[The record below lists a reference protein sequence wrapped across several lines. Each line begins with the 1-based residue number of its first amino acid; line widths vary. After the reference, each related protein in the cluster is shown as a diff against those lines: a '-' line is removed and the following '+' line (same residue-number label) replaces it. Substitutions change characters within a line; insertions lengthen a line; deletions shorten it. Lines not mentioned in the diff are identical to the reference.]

1 MKTLLLVDGSSYL
14 YRAFHAMPDLRNS
27 KNEPTGAIQGVLNM
41 LRRLHKDYPSDYSAC
56 VFDAKGKTFRDDI
69 YPQYKANRASMPD
82 DLRPQIEPLHE
93 AIKALGWP
101 LIVIDGVEADDVIGA
116 LAKQAEREGIRTI
129 ISTGDKD
136 ITQLVNDKITVVN
149 TMRDAFRRVDD
160 VLDIAGV
167 TAKFSVPPSLII
179 DYLTLVGDTSD
190 NVPGVEKVGPKT
202 AVKWLMQY
210 GNLDNIVANADSI
223 TGVVG
228 ENLRKALDWLPT
240 ARQLITIRT
249 DIGIQESL
257 SDLSPQAID
266 KPKLAELF
274 DRFEFKSWRKE
285 LDNMPD
291 SAGALPVSPSPSA
304 WPISPSP
311 SAWPIS
317 PSPSASLHPLPSKG
331 EGLFNS
337 PLPLAGEGGAE
348 RRVRGDATS
357 NERDYTPITTRN
369 FETILT
375 NQQLDAWLAKLG
387 AAELICVDT
396 ETTSLD
402 PMTAKIVGLSFSV
415 EAGSA
420 AYLPLTHDYFD
431 APEQLN
437 FAKSLAKI
445 KPILENENIK
455 KVGQNLKYDQHVLA
469 NHGIALKGIAHD
481 TMLQSYV
488 FESHKTH
495 GMDALSERHL
505 GIVPISFESVAGK
518 GAKAVGFNQVTVE
531 TAAEY
536 AAEDADITLQLHA
549 AMHPIIA
556 NDAKLNFIYSQI
568 EMPSSACL
576 FTIERNGVL
585 IDSNMLNKQSNE
597 IGLKL
602 IALENQAYTL
612 AGQPFNLAS
621 PKQLQEVLFDKLG
634 IKPTKKTPSGAPS
647 TDEDVLQELALDHPL
662 PKVLLEY
669 RGLAKLKS
677 TYTDKLP
684 RMINAATGRVHTSYN
699 QAVAITGRLASSD
712 PNLQNIPVRSAEG
725 RRIREAFIAPKGSHI
740 VSADYSQI
748 ELRIM
753 AHLSQDAGMLQA
765 FANNEDIHRHTA
777 AEVFGVEKDAVD
789 NEQRRYAKVINFG
802 LIYGM
807 SAFGLAQNLNI
818 ERSAAASYIERYFTR
833 YLGVK
838 AYMQNTRQIAKQQGY
853 VETYFGRRLWVPEIN
868 SANVQ
873 RRNGAER
880 AAINAP
886 MQGTAADL
894 IKLAMIT
901 VDKWLATF
909 KLNGQ
914 SLKTKLIMQVHDEL
928 VLEVPDN
935 ELELVKKTLPE
946 LMQNVAKLSV
956 PLLAEV
962 GVGSNWESAH

>member
-56 VFDAKGKTFRDDI
+56 IFDAKGKTFRDDI
-69 YPQYKANRASMPD
+69 YPAYKANRASMPD

-101 LIVIDGVEADDVIGA
+101 LIVENGVEADDVIGA
-116 LAKQAEREGIRTI
+116 LAKQAEREGVRVI

-136 ITQLVNDKITVVN
+136 ITQLVNEHITVVN

-167 TAKFSVPPSLII
+167 TAKFGVPPSLII

-202 AVKWLMQY
+202 AVKWLTQY
-210 GNLDNIVANADSI
+210 GNLDNIVANAGEI

-228 ENLRKALDWLPT
+228 DNLRKALDWLPT
-240 ARQLITIRT
+240 ARELITIRT
-249 DIGIQESL
+249 DIGIQERL
-257 SDLSPQAID
+257 SDLSPQTVD
-266 KPKLAELF
+266 KEKLAELF
-274 DRFEFKSWRKE
+274 DRFEFKSWRRE
-285 LDNMPD
+285 LDNM
-291 SAGALPVSPSPSA
+291 GMPSA
-304 WPISPSP
+304 SPT
-311 SAWPIS
+311 S

-331 EGLFNS
+331 EGLFDAPQGNNNS
-337 PLPLAGEGGAE
+337 TSDLFSSPRPSVGEGLGE
-348 RRVRGDATS
+348 RGS
-357 NERDYTPITTRN
+357 NVTIDYKPITTRN
-369 FETILT
+369 FETILS
-375 NQQLDAWLAKLG
+375 NPQLDAWLEKLNK
-387 AAELICVDT
+387 AELICVDT

-431 APEQLN
+431 APDQLN
-437 FAKSLAKI
+437 FAESLAKI
-445 KPILENENIK
+445 KPILENEAIK
-455 KVGQNLKYDQHVLA
+455 KVGQNLKYDQHVFK
-469 NHGIALKGIAHD
+469 NHGIDLKGIAHD

-495 GMDALSERHL
+495 GMDALAERHL
-505 GIVPISFESVAGK
+505 GLTTISFEQVAGK
-518 GAKAVGFNQVTVE
+518 GAKAVTFNQVTVE
-531 TAAEY
+531 VAAEY
-536 AAEDADITLQLHA
+536 AAEDADITLQLHL
-549 AMHPIIA
+549 AMYPVIA
-556 NDAKLNFIYSQI
+556 NDEKLNYIYSQI

-585 IDSNMLNKQSNE
+585 IDSAMLHTQSSE

-602 IALENQAYTL
+602 IALENQAYEL

-621 PKQLQEVLFDKLG
+621 PKQLQEILFDKLG

-725 RRIREAFIAPKGSHI
+725 RRIREAFIAPKGSSI

-777 AEVFGVEKDAVD
+777 AEVFGVEKEAVD

-818 ERSAAASYIERYFTR
+818 ERSAAASYIERYFAR
-833 YLGVK
+833 YPGVR
-838 AYMQNTRQIAKQQGY
+838 AYMDNTRAIAKQQGY

-894 IKLAMIT
+894 IKLAMIA
-901 VDKWLATF
+901 VANWL
-909 KLNGQ
+909 KD
-914 SLKTKLIMQVHDEL
+914 SDLKTKLIMQVHDEL

>member
-27 KNEPTGAIQGVLNM
+27 RNEPTGAIQGVLNM

-69 YPQYKANRASMPD
+69 YPEYKANRASMPD
-82 DLRPQIEPLHE
+82 DLRAQIEPLHE
-93 AIKALGWP
+93 AIKAMGWP
-101 LIVIDGVEADDVIGA
+101 LIMEDGVEADDVIGA
-116 LAKQAEREGIRTI
+116 LAKQAEREGVRTI

-136 ITQLVNDKITVVN
+136 ITQLVNEHITVVN
-149 TMRDAFRRVDD
+149 TMRDAFRKVDD

-167 TAKFSVPPSLII
+167 ERKFGLPPSLII
-179 DYLTLVGDTSD
+179 DYLILVGDTAD

-202 AVKWLMQY
+202 AVKWLTQY
-210 GNLDNIVANADSI
+210 GSLENIIANADHI

-228 ENLRKALDWLPT
+228 ENLRKALPWLPT
-240 ARQLITIRT
+240 ARELITIRC
-249 DIGIQESL
+249 DVGIQENL
-257 SDLSPQAID
+257 NDLAPQPQD
-266 KPKLAELF
+266 KEKLLALF
-274 DRFEFKSWRKE
+274 DRFEFKSWKRE
-285 LDNMPD
+285 LDAEGKTPALQANVYKASSD
-291 SAGALPVSPSPSA
+291 SQKGLSQIPAEIASEVSAYSPNLS
-304 WPISPSP
+304 
-311 SAWPIS
+311 
-317 PSPSASLHPLPSKG
+317 
-331 EGLFNS
+331 
-337 PLPLAGEGGAE
+337 
-348 RRVRGDATS
+348 RQ
-357 NERDYTPITTRN
+357 Y
-369 FETILT
+369 ETIFSPA
-375 NQQLDAWLAKLG
+375 QLEIWLEKLSKAG
-387 AAELICVDT
+387 LICFDT

-402 PMTAKIVGLSFSV
+402 PLTAKIVGMSFSV

-420 AYLPLTHDYFD
+420 AYLPLKHDYFD

-437 FAKSLAKI
+437 FAEALAKV
-445 KPILENENIK
+445 KPILENANIK

-469 NHGIALKGIAHD
+469 NHGIMLNGIAHD

-505 GIVPISFESVAGK
+505 GITPISFESVAGK
-518 GAKAVGFNQVTVE
+518 GAKQVGFNQVTVE
-531 TAAEY
+531 VAAEY
-536 AAEDADITLQLHA
+536 AAEDADITLQLHE

-556 NDAKLNFIYSQI
+556 ADAKLLYIYQQI
-568 EMPSSACL
+568 EMPVSEIL

-585 IDSNMLNKQSNE
+585 IDANMLNSQSNE

-602 IALENQAYTL
+602 IALENQAYEL

-621 PKQLQEVLFDKLG
+621 PKQLQEILFDKLG

-647 TDEDVLQELALDHPL
+647 TDEDVLQELALDYPL

-684 RMINAATGRVHTSYN
+684 KMINPQTGRVHTSYN

-712 PNLQNIPVRSAEG
+712 PNLQNIPVRTAEG
-725 RRIREAFIAPKGSHI
+725 RRIREAFIAPPGSHI

-753 AHLSQDAGMLQA
+753 AHLSKDAGMLQA

-777 AEVFGVEKDAVD
+777 AEIFGVERDVVD

-818 ERSAAASYIERYFTR
+818 ERSAAANYIERYFARYPGVREYMDKTR
-833 YLGVK
+833 D
-838 AYMQNTRQIAKQQGY
+838 IAKQKGY
-853 VETYFGRRLWVPEIN
+853 VETYFGRRLWVPEISSPN
-868 SANVQ
+868 GM
-873 RRNGAER
+873 RRAGAER

-894 IKLAMIT
+894 IKLAMIA
-901 VDKWLATF
+901 VDIWLRDE
-909 KLNGQ
+909 KLT
-914 SLKTKLIMQVHDEL
+914 TKLIMQVHDEL
-928 VLEVPDN
+928 VLEVPEN
-935 ELELVKKTLPE
+935 ELELVKVKLPE
-946 LMQNVAKLSV
+946 LMQNVAKLDV

>member
-69 YPQYKANRASMPD
+69 YAEYKANRASMPD

-101 LIVIDGVEADDVIGA
+101 LIVEDGVEADDVIGA
-116 LAKQAEREGIRTI
+116 LAKQAEREGVRVI

-136 ITQLVNDKITVVN
+136 ISQLVNEHVTVVN
-149 TMRDAFRRVDD
+149 TMRDAFRRVDE

-167 TAKFSVPPSLII
+167 TAKFGVPPSLII

-202 AVKWLMQY
+202 AVKWLTQY
-210 GNLDNIVANADSI
+210 GSLDNIVANADKI

-228 ENLRKALDWLPT
+228 ENLRKALPWLPT
-240 ARQLITIRT
+240 ARELITIRC
-249 DIGIQESL
+249 DVGIQENL
-257 SDLSPQAID
+257 ADLAPQAIN
-266 KPKLAELF
+266 KPKLAALF
-274 DRFEFKSWRKE
+274 DRFEFKSWRRE
-285 LDNMPD
+285 LDNMSTD
-291 SAGALPVSPSPSA
+291 NPSST
-304 WPISPSP
+304 
-311 SAWPIS
+311 
-317 PSPSASLHPLPSKG
+317 
-331 EGLFNS
+331 
-337 PLPLAGEGGAE
+337 
-348 RRVRGDATS
+348 VRGELVEPHNKPSTSSGRAADLFDSTRSDTPVILSEAKNPDIATAI
-357 NERDYTPITTRN
+357 NYTPVTTRN

-375 NQQLDAWLAKLG
+375 NAQLDIWLAKLQT
-387 AAELICVDT
+387 ASLICVDT

-437 FAKSLAKI
+437 LAESLAKI
-445 KPILENENIK
+445 KPILENEAIK
-455 KVGQNLKYDQHVLA
+455 KVGQNLKYDQHVLK
-469 NHGIALKGIAHD
+469 NHNIDLRGIAHD

-505 GIVPISFESVAGK
+505 GITPISFESVAGK
-518 GAKAVGFNQVTVE
+518 GAKQVGFNQVTVE
-531 TAAEY
+531 VATEY

-556 NDAKLNFIYSQI
+556 NDEKLNFIYSQI
-568 EMPSSACL
+568 ELPSSAYL

-585 IDSNMLNKQSNE
+585 IDSQMLNSQSNE

-602 IALENQAYTL
+602 IALESQAYEL

-621 PKQLQEVLFDKLG
+621 PKQLQEILFDKLG

-647 TDEDVLQELALDHPL
+647 TDEDVLQELALNHPL

-725 RRIREAFIAPKGSHI
+725 RRIREAFIAPQGSHI

-753 AHLSQDAGMLQA
+753 AHLSQDAGMLAA
-765 FANNEDIHRHTA
+765 FANNEDIHRATA
-777 AEVFGVEKDAVD
+777 AEVFGVEKEAVD

-818 ERSAAASYIERYFTR
+818 ERSAAASYIERYFAR
-833 YLGVK
+833 YPGVRQ
-838 AYMQNTRQIAKQQGY
+838 YMDNTRAIAKQQGY

-894 IKLAMIT
+894 IKLAMIA
-901 VDKWLATF
+901 VANWLATE
-909 KLNGQ
+909 KLNGEA
-914 SLKTKLIMQVHDEL
+914 LKTKLIMQVHDEL
-928 VLEVPDN
+928 VLEVPDY

>member
-27 KNEPTGAIQGVLNM
+27 QNEPTGAIQGVLNM

-69 YPQYKANRASMPD
+69 YPEYKANRASMPD
-82 DLRPQIEPLHE
+82 ELRAQIEPLHE
-93 AIKALGWP
+93 AIKAMGWP
-101 LIVIDGVEADDVIGA
+101 LIMESGVEADDVIGA
-116 LAKQAEREGIRTI
+116 LAKQAEREGVRVI

-136 ITQLVNDKITVVN
+136 ISQLVNEHITVVN

-167 TAKFSVPPSLII
+167 EKKFGIPPRLII
-179 DYLTLVGDTSD
+179 DYLVLIGDTSD

-202 AVKWLMQY
+202 AVKWLQEY
-210 GNLDNIVANADSI
+210 GSLDNIVANADKI
-223 TGVVG
+223 GGVVG
-228 ENLRKALDWLPT
+228 ENLRKALPWLPT
-240 ARQLITIRT
+240 ARELITIRC
-249 DIGIQESL
+249 DVGIQEHL
-257 SDLSPQAID
+257 SDLAPQSMNKA
-266 KPKLAELF
+266 KLAELF
-274 DRFEFKSWRKE
+274 ERFEFKSWRRE
-285 LDNMPD
+285 LDGMGDQQAPSNPKAMPTSSSVQSTD
-291 SAGALPVSPSPSA
+291 TVDMFAVTQHAVNTRRQYETLLTSA
-304 WPISPSP
+304 
-311 SAWPIS
+311 
-317 PSPSASLHPLPSKG
+317 
-331 EGLFNS
+331 
-337 PLPLAGEGGAE
+337 
-348 RRVRGDATS
+348 
-357 NERDYTPITTRN
+357 
-369 FETILT
+369 
-375 NQQLDAWLAKLG
+375 QLDSWLAKL
-387 AAELICVDT
+387 ASAPLICFDS

-420 AYLPLTHDYFD
+420 AYLPLMHDYFD
-431 APEQLN
+431 APVQLN
-437 FAKSLAKI
+437 FAECLAKI
-445 KPILENENIK
+445 KPILENPTIK

-469 NHGIALKGIAHD
+469 NHGIAINGIAHD
-481 TMLQSYV
+481 TLLQSYV
-488 FESHKTH
+488 FESHKSH

-505 GIVPISFESVAGK
+505 GFKPISFEEVAGK
-518 GAKAVGFNQVTVE
+518 GAKQVTFNQVTVE

-536 AAEDADITLQLHA
+536 AAEDADITLQLHQAMYPQVA
-549 AMHPIIA
+549 AD
-556 NDAKLNFIYSQI
+556 NKLDYIYSHI
-568 EMPSSACL
+568 EMPSSKAL
-576 FTIERNGVL
+576 FNIERNGVL
-585 IDSNMLNKQSNE
+585 IDRAMLASQSNE
-597 IGLKL
+597 IGNKL
-602 IALENQAYTL
+602 IALENQAYEL

-621 PKQLQEVLFDKLG
+621 PKQLQEILFDKLG

-684 RMINAATGRVHTSYN
+684 RMINASTGRVHTSYN

-725 RRIREAFIAPKGSHI
+725 RRIREAFIAPAGSVI

-753 AHLSQDAGMLQA
+753 AHLSQDAGMLKA

-777 AEVFGVEKDAVD
+777 AEIFGVELTEVD
-789 NEQRRYAKVINFG
+789 SEQRRYAKVINFG

-818 ERSAAASYIERYFTR
+818 DRASAQSYIERYFAR
-833 YLGVK
+833 YPGVRD
-838 AYMQNTRQIAKQQGY
+838 YMQSTRDMAKQRGY

-868 SANVQ
+868 SPNGM
-873 RRNGAER
+873 RRAGAER

-894 IKLAMIT
+894 IKLAMIA
-901 VDKWLATF
+901 VDQWLDEA
-909 KLNGQ
+909 KLQ
-914 SLKTKLIMQVHDEL
+914 TKLIMQVHDEL
-928 VLEVPDN
+928 VLEVPEA
-935 ELELVKKTLPE
+935 ELAVVKAKLTE
-946 LMQNVAKLSV
+946 LMQGVAQLSV
-956 PLLAEV
+956 PLLVEV
-962 GVGSNWESAH
+962 GVGKNWESAH

>member
-14 YRAFHAMPDLRNS
+14 YRAFHGLPDLRN
-27 KNEPTGAIQGVLNM
+27 KANEPTGAIRGVLSM
-41 LRRLHKDYPSDYSAC
+41 LRKLHKDYPADYSAC

-69 YPQYKANRASMPD
+69 YPEYKANRPSMPD
-82 DLRPQIEPLHE
+82 DLRSQVEPLHE
-93 AIKALGWP
+93 AIKAMGWP
-101 LIVIDGVEADDVIGA
+101 LLMVDNVEADDVIGC
-116 LAKQAEREGIRTI
+116 LAKQAEKQGLRVI

-136 ITQLVNDKITVVN
+136 ISQLVNEHVTVIN
-149 TMRDAFRRVDD
+149 TMPNAFRRGDEI
-160 VLDIAGV
+160 LDIAGV
-167 TAKFSVPPSLII
+167 EAKFGLKPALIV
-179 DYLTLVGDTSD
+179 DYLTLIGDTVD

-202 AVKWLMQY
+202 ALKWLQEY
-210 GNLDNIVANADSI
+210 GSLDNIIANADKFG
-223 TGVVG
+223 GVVG
-228 ENLRKALDWLPT
+228 ENLRKSLAWLPT
-240 ARQLITIRT
+240 GRELITIKC
-249 DIGIQESL
+249 DLDKFEGMPASFESL
-257 SDLSPQAID
+257 MLQSQD
-266 KPKLAELF
+266 KATLAALYDRFDFKTWQRELAEASPEL
-274 DRFEFKSWRKE
+274 KS
-285 LDNMPD
+285 D
-291 SAGALPVSPSPSA
+291 SATNSQQTGDLFGNTTSPSSVILNAAKNPA
-304 WPISPSP
+304 AHSPSIIHYQ
-311 SAWPIS
+311 A
-317 PSPSASLHPLPSKG
+317 
-331 EGLFNS
+331 
-337 PLPLAGEGGAE
+337 
-348 RRVRGDATS
+348 
-357 NERDYTPITTRN
+357 ITTRH

-375 NQQLDAWLAKLG
+375 NEQLDIWLAKLQS
-387 AAELICVDT
+387 ATLICVDT
-396 ETTSLD
+396 ETTSLE

-415 EAGSA
+415 EAGSG

-437 FAKSLAKI
+437 FAETLNKI
-445 KPILENENIK
+445 KPILENADIK
-455 KVGQNLKYDQHVLA
+455 KVGQNLKYDQHILA
-469 NHGIALKGIAHD
+469 NHGITLNGIAHD

-505 GIVPISFESVAGK
+505 GITPISFEQVAGK
-518 GAKAVGFNQVTVE
+518 GAKAVSFNQVTVE
-531 TAAEY
+531 VAAEY
-536 AAEDADITLQLHA
+536 AAEDADITLQLHQAMYPQVA
-549 AMHPIIA
+549 A
-556 NDAKLNFIYSQI
+556 DAKLDFIYSQI
-568 EMPSSACL
+568 EMPSSQIL

-585 IDSNMLNKQSNE
+585 IDRDMLNIQSNE
-597 IGLKL
+597 IGAKL
-602 IALENQAYTL
+602 VALENQAYEL
-612 AGQPFNLAS
+612 AGQPFNLGS
-621 PKQLQEVLFDKLG
+621 PKQLQEILFDKLG
-634 IKPTKKTPSGAPS
+634 IKSTKKTPSGAPS

-684 RMINAATGRVHTSYN
+684 RMINAQTGRVHTSYN

-753 AHLSQDAGMLQA
+753 AHLSQDAGMLEA
-765 FANNEDIHRHTA
+765 FANNEDIHRATA
-777 AEVFGVEKDAVD
+777 AEIFGVERSAVD

-818 ERSAAASYIERYFTR
+818 ERSAAASYIERYFAR
-833 YLGVK
+833 YPGVRE
-838 AYMQNTRQIAKQQGY
+838 YMQNTREIAKAQGY

-868 SANVQ
+868 SPNVQ

-894 IKLAMIT
+894 IKLAMIA
-901 VDKWLATF
+901 VDKWLREE
-909 KLNGQ
+909 KLQ
-914 SLKTKLIMQVHDEL
+914 TKLIMQVHDEL
-928 VLEVPDN
+928 VLEVPDS
-935 ELELVKKTLPE
+935 ELELVKNTLPT

>member
-27 KNEPTGAIQGVLNM
+27 QNEPTGAIQGVLNM

-69 YPQYKANRASMPD
+69 YPEYKANRAAMPD
-82 DLRPQIEPLHE
+82 ALRAQIEPLHA
-93 AIKALGWP
+93 AIKAMGWP
-101 LIVIDGVEADDVIGA
+101 LIMESGVEADDVIGA
-116 LAKQAEREGIRTI
+116 LAKQAEREGVKVI

-136 ITQLVNDKITVVN
+136 ITQLVNEHITVVN

-167 TAKFSVPPSLII
+167 EKKFGIPPRLII
-179 DYLTLVGDTSD
+179 DYLVLVGDTSD

-202 AVKWLMQY
+202 ALKWLLEY
-210 GNLDNIVANADSI
+210 GSLDNIVAHADKIS
-223 TGVVG
+223 GVVG
-228 ENLRKALDWLPT
+228 ENLRKALPWLPT
-240 ARQLITIRT
+240 ARELITIRC
-249 DIGIQESL
+249 DVGIQESL
-257 SDLSPQAID
+257 SDLAPQSMD
-266 KPKLAELF
+266 KVKLAELF
-274 DRFEFKSWRKE
+274 ERFEFKSWRRE
-285 LDNMPD
+285 LDNMGEQQ
-291 SAGALPVSPSPSA
+291 A
-304 WPISPSP
+304 
-311 SAWPIS
+311 
-317 PSPSASLHPLPSKG
+317 SASTAKTSSPLA
-331 EGLFNS
+331 NS
-337 PLPLAGEGGAE
+337 PTPSS
-348 RRVRGDATS
+348 ATVDMFAVVQQPANTS
-357 NERDYTPITTRN
+357 RQY
-369 FETILT
+369 ETLLSMT
-375 NQQLDAWLAKLG
+375 QLDAWLAKMQT
-387 AAELICVDT
+387 AELLCFDS

-420 AYLPLTHDYFD
+420 AYLPLMHDYFD
-431 APEQLN
+431 APLQLN
-437 FAKSLAKI
+437 FAECLAKI
-445 KPILENENIK
+445 KPILENPAIK

-469 NHGIALKGIAHD
+469 NHGIAMHGIAHD
-481 TMLQSYV
+481 TLLQSYV
-488 FESHKTH
+488 FESHKSH

-505 GIVPISFESVAGK
+505 GLKPISFEEVAGK
-518 GAKAVGFNQVTVE
+518 GAKQVSFNQVTVE

-536 AAEDADITLQLHA
+536 AAEDADITLQLHQAMYPQIA
-549 AMHPIIA
+549 A
-556 NDAKLNFIYSQI
+556 DSKLDYIYRHI
-568 EMPSSACL
+568 EMPSSQVL
-576 FTIERNGVL
+576 FNIERNGVL
-585 IDSNMLNKQSNE
+585 IDRAMLASQSNE
-597 IGLKL
+597 IGTKL
-602 IALENQAYTL
+602 IALENQAYEL

-621 PKQLQEVLFDKLG
+621 PKQLQEILFDKLA

-684 RMINAATGRVHTSYN
+684 RMINASTGRVHTSYN

-725 RRIREAFIAPKGSHI
+725 RRIREAFIAPAGSVI

-753 AHLSQDAGMLQA
+753 AHLSQDTGMLKA

-777 AEVFGVEKDAVD
+777 AEIFGVALAAVD
-789 NEQRRYAKVINFG
+789 SEQRRYAKVINFG

-818 ERSAAASYIERYFTR
+818 DRASAQSYIERYFAR
-833 YLGVK
+833 YPGVRD
-838 AYMQNTRQIAKQQGY
+838 YMQSTRDMAKQRGY

-868 SANVQ
+868 SANGM
-873 RRNGAER
+873 RRAGAER

-894 IKLAMIT
+894 IKLAMIA
-901 VDKWLATF
+901 VDAWLTQA
-909 KLNGQ
+909 KLQ
-914 SLKTKLIMQVHDEL
+914 SKLIMQVHDEL
-928 VLEVPDN
+928 VLEVPEH
-935 ELELVKKTLPE
+935 ELDLVKVKIAE
-946 LMQNVAKLSV
+946 LMQGVASLDV
-956 PLLAEV
+956 PLLVEV
-962 GVGSNWESAH
+962 GVGKNWESAH

>member
-27 KNEPTGAIQGVLNM
+27 RNEPTGAIQGVLNM

-69 YPQYKANRASMPD
+69 YPEYKANRASMPD
-82 DLRPQIEPLHE
+82 DLRAQIEPLHE
-93 AIKALGWP
+93 AIKAMGWP
-101 LIVIDGVEADDVIGA
+101 LIMEDGVEADDVIGA
-116 LAKQAEREGIRTI
+116 LAKQAEREGVRTI

-136 ITQLVNDKITVVN
+136 ITQLVNEHITVVN
-149 TMRDAFRRVDD
+149 TMRDAFRKVDD

-167 TAKFSVPPSLII
+167 ERKFGLPPSLII
-179 DYLTLVGDTSD
+179 DYLILVGDTAD

-202 AVKWLMQY
+202 AVKWLTQY
-210 GNLDNIVANADSI
+210 GSLENIIANADHI

-228 ENLRKALDWLPT
+228 ENLRKALTWLPT
-240 ARQLITIRT
+240 ARELITIRC
-249 DIGIQESL
+249 DVGIQENL
-257 SDLSPQAID
+257 NDLAPQPQD
-266 KPKLAELF
+266 KEKLLALF
-274 DRFEFKSWRKE
+274 DRFEFKSWKRE
-285 LDNMPD
+285 LDAEGKTPALQANVYKASSD
-291 SAGALPVSPSPSA
+291 SQKGLSQIPAEIASEVSAYSPNLS
-304 WPISPSP
+304 
-311 SAWPIS
+311 
-317 PSPSASLHPLPSKG
+317 
-331 EGLFNS
+331 
-337 PLPLAGEGGAE
+337 
-348 RRVRGDATS
+348 RQ
-357 NERDYTPITTRN
+357 Y
-369 FETILT
+369 ETIFSPA
-375 NQQLDAWLAKLG
+375 QFEIWLEKLSKAG
-387 AAELICVDT
+387 LICFDT

-402 PMTAKIVGLSFSV
+402 PLTAKIVGMSFSV

-420 AYLPLTHDYFD
+420 AYLPLKHDYFD

-437 FAKSLAKI
+437 FAEALAKV
-445 KPILENENIK
+445 KPILENANIK

-469 NHGIALKGIAHD
+469 NHGIMLNGIAHD

-505 GIVPISFESVAGK
+505 GITPISFESVAGK
-518 GAKAVGFNQVTVE
+518 GAKQVGFNQVTVE
-531 TAAEY
+531 VAAEY
-536 AAEDADITLQLHA
+536 AAEDADITLQLHE

-556 NDAKLNFIYSQI
+556 ADAKLLYIYQQI
-568 EMPSSACL
+568 EMPVSEIL

-585 IDSNMLNKQSNE
+585 IDANMLNSQSNE

-602 IALENQAYTL
+602 IALENQAYEL

-621 PKQLQEVLFDKLG
+621 PKQLQKILFENMG
-634 IKPTKKTPSGAPS
+634 IEPKRKTPSGAPS
-647 TDEDVLQELALDHPL
+647 TDEDVLQELALDYPL

-684 RMINAATGRVHTSYN
+684 KMINPQTGRVHTSYN

-712 PNLQNIPVRSAEG
+712 PNLQNIPVRTAEG
-725 RRIREAFIAPKGSHI
+725 RRIREAFIAPLGCHI

-753 AHLSQDAGMLQA
+753 AHLSKDAGMLQA

-777 AEVFGVEKDAVD
+777 AEIFGVERDAVD

-818 ERSAAASYIERYFTR
+818 ERSAAANYIERYFARYPGVREYMDKTR
-833 YLGVK
+833 D
-838 AYMQNTRQIAKQQGY
+838 IAKQKGY

-868 SANVQ
+868 SPNGM
-873 RRNGAER
+873 RRAGAER

-894 IKLAMIT
+894 IKLAMIA
-901 VDKWLATF
+901 VDIWLRDE
-909 KLNGQ
+909 KLT
-914 SLKTKLIMQVHDEL
+914 TKLIMQVHDEL
-928 VLEVPDN
+928 VLEVPEN
-935 ELELVKKTLPE
+935 ELELVKVKLPE
-946 LMQNVAKLSV
+946 LMQNVAKLDV

>member
-41 LRRLHKDYPSDYSAC
+41 LRRLHKDYPADYSAC
-56 VFDAKGKTFRDDI
+56 IFDAKGKTFRDDI
-69 YPQYKANRASMPD
+69 YPEYKANRASMPD

-101 LIVIDGVEADDVIGA
+101 LIMIEGVEADDVIGA

-136 ITQLVNDKITVVN
+136 ISQLVNDKITVVN

-167 TAKFSVPPSLII
+167 TAKFGVPPSLMI
-179 DYLTLVGDTSD
+179 DYLVLIGDTSD

-202 AVKWLMQY
+202 AVKWLTQY
-210 GNLDNIVANADSI
+210 GSLDNIVANADAI

-228 ENLRKALDWLPT
+228 ENLRKALPWLPT
-240 ARQLITIRT
+240 ARELITIRT
-249 DIGIQESL
+249 DVGIQDNL

-274 DRFEFKSWRKE
+274 DRFEFKSWRRE

-291 SAGALPVSPSPSA
+291 NTQNNQQSNTEGKTPALQPNIHAGS
-304 WPISPSP
+304 
-311 SAWPIS
+311 
-317 PSPSASLHPLPSKG
+317 
-331 EGLFNS
+331 
-337 PLPLAGEGGAE
+337 
-348 RRVRGDATS
+348 GDADLMSHQKSAIEINYQANT
-357 NERDYTPITTRN
+357 NRN

-375 NQQLDAWLAKLG
+375 APQLENWLQKLQN
-387 AAELICVDT
+387 ASLICVDT

-402 PMTAKIVGLSFSV
+402 PMTAKIVGLSFAV

-420 AYLPLTHDYFD
+420 AYVPLTHDYFD
-431 APEQLN
+431 APQQLN
-437 FAKSLAKI
+437 LAETLAKI
-445 KPILENENIK
+445 KPILENETIK
-455 KVGQNLKYDQHVLA
+455 KVGQNLKYDQHVFA
-469 NHGIALKGIAHD
+469 NHGIDLRGIAHD

-488 FESHKTH
+488 FESHKIH
-495 GMDALSERHL
+495 GMDALAERHL
-505 GIVPISFESVAGK
+505 GIQTISFEEVAGK
-518 GAKAVGFNQVTVE
+518 GAKQVTFNQVTVE

-536 AAEDADITLQLHA
+536 AAEDADITLQLHQ
-549 AMHPIIA
+549 AMYPIIE
-556 NDAKLNFIYSQI
+556 NDAKLDFIYSQV
-568 EMPSSACL
+568 EMPSMECL

-585 IDSNMLNKQSNE
+585 IDSAMLNKQSNE

-602 IALENQAYTL
+602 IDIEKQAYEL

-621 PKQLQEVLFDKLG
+621 PKQLQEILFDKLG

-669 RGLAKLKS
+669 RSLAKLKS

-725 RRIREAFIAPKGSHI
+725 RRIREAFIAPQGSHI

-753 AHLSQDAGMLQA
+753 AHLSQDSGMLQA
-765 FANNEDIHRHTA
+765 FANNEDIHRATA

-789 NEQRRYAKVINFG
+789 SEQRRYAKVINFG

-818 ERSAAASYIERYFTR
+818 ERGAAASYIERYFAR
-833 YLGVK
+833 YPGVK
-838 AYMQNTRQIAKQQGY
+838 AYMQNTRVEAKQKGY

-894 IKLAMIT
+894 IKLAMIA
-901 VDKWLATF
+901 VDKWLRDE
-909 KLNGQ
+909 KLQ
-914 SLKTKLIMQVHDEL
+914 SKLIMQVHDEL
-928 VLEVPDN
+928 VLEVPNN
-935 ELELVKKTLPE
+935 ELELVKSTLPE

>member
-1 MKTLLLVDGSSYL
+1 
-14 YRAFHAMPDLRNS
+14 
-27 KNEPTGAIQGVLNM
+27 
-41 LRRLHKDYPSDYSAC
+41 
-56 VFDAKGKTFRDDI
+56 
-69 YPQYKANRASMPD
+69 
-82 DLRPQIEPLHE
+82 
-93 AIKALGWP
+93 
-101 LIVIDGVEADDVIGA
+101 
-116 LAKQAEREGIRTI
+116 
-129 ISTGDKD
+129 
-136 ITQLVNDKITVVN
+136 
-149 TMRDAFRRVDD
+149 
-160 VLDIAGV
+160 
-167 TAKFSVPPSLII
+167 
-179 DYLTLVGDTSD
+179 
-190 NVPGVEKVGPKT
+190 
-202 AVKWLMQY
+202 
-210 GNLDNIVANADSI
+210 
-223 TGVVG
+223 
-228 ENLRKALDWLPT
+228 
-240 ARQLITIRT
+240 
-249 DIGIQESL
+249 
-257 SDLSPQAID
+257 
-266 KPKLAELF
+266 
-274 DRFEFKSWRKE
+274 
-285 LDNMPD
+285 
-291 SAGALPVSPSPSA
+291 
-304 WPISPSP
+304 
-311 SAWPIS
+311 
-317 PSPSASLHPLPSKG
+317 
-331 EGLFNS
+331 
-337 PLPLAGEGGAE
+337 
-348 RRVRGDATS
+348 
-357 NERDYTPITTRN
+357 
-369 FETILT
+369 
-375 NQQLDAWLAKLG
+375 
-387 AAELICVDT
+387 
-396 ETTSLD
+396 
-402 PMTAKIVGLSFSV
+402 MTAKIVGISFAA

-437 FAKSLAKI
+437 FAASLAKI
-445 KPILENENIK
+445 KPILENEQIK
-455 KVGQNLKYDQHVLA
+455 KVGQNLKYDQHIFK
-469 NHGIALKGIAHD
+469 NHDIDLKGISHD

-488 FESHKTH
+488 FESHKSH

-505 GIVPISFESVAGK
+505 GINPISFEAVAGK
-518 GAKAVGFNQVTVE
+518 GAKAVTFNQVTVE

-536 AAEDADITLQLHA
+536 AAEDADITLQLHL
-549 AMHPIIA
+549 AMHPVVA
-556 NDAKLNFIYSQI
+556 NDSKLNFIYSQI

-585 IDSNMLNKQSNE
+585 IDSAMLNKQSNE
-597 IGLKL
+597 IGTKL
-602 IALENQAYTL
+602 VALENQAYEL

-621 PKQLQEVLFDKLG
+621 PKQLQEILFDKLG

-684 RMINAATGRVHTSYN
+684 KMINAATGRVHTSYN

-765 FANNEDIHRHTA
+765 FANNEDIHRATA

-789 NEQRRYAKVINFG
+789 SEQRRYAKVINFG

-818 ERSAAASYIERYFTR
+818 ERSAAASYIERYFAR
-833 YLGVK
+833 YPGVK
-838 AYMQNTRQIAKQQGY
+838 AYMQNTREEAKQKGY

-894 IKLAMIT
+894 IKLAMIAT
-901 VDKWLATF
+901 ANWLATE
-909 KLNGQ
+909 KLNGE

-928 VLEVPDN
+928 VLEVPEN
-935 ELELVKKTLPE
+935 ELESVKATLPT

>member
-27 KNEPTGAIQGVLNM
+27 LNEPTGAIQGVLNM

-69 YPQYKANRASMPD
+69 YPEYKANRASMPD
-82 DLRPQIEPLHE
+82 ELRAQIEPLHE
-93 AIKALGWP
+93 AIKAMGWP
-101 LIVIDGVEADDVIGA
+101 LIMESGVEADDVIGA
-116 LAKQAEREGIRTI
+116 LAKQAEREGVRVI

-136 ITQLVNDKITVVN
+136 ISQLVNEHITVVN

-167 TAKFSVPPSLII
+167 EKKFGIPPRLII
-179 DYLTLVGDTSD
+179 DYLVLIGDTSD

-202 AVKWLMQY
+202 AVKWLQEY
-210 GNLDNIVANADSI
+210 GSLDNIVANADKI
-223 TGVVG
+223 GGVVG
-228 ENLRKALDWLPT
+228 ENLRKALPWLPT
-240 ARQLITIRT
+240 ARELITIRC
-249 DIGIQESL
+249 DVGIQEHL
-257 SDLSPQAID
+257 SDLAPQSMD
-266 KPKLAELF
+266 KAKLAELF
-274 DRFEFKSWRKE
+274 ERFEFKSWRRE
-285 LDNMPD
+285 LDGMGDQQAPSSPKAMPT
-291 SAGALPVSPSPSA
+291 SSSVQST
-304 WPISPSP
+304 
-311 SAWPIS
+311 
-317 PSPSASLHPLPSKG
+317 
-331 EGLFNS
+331 
-337 PLPLAGEGGAE
+337 
-348 RRVRGDATS
+348 ATVDMFAVTQHAV
-357 NERDYTPITTRN
+357 NTQRQYETLLTTA
-369 FETILT
+369 
-375 NQQLDAWLAKLG
+375 QLDSWLAKL
-387 AAELICVDT
+387 ASAPLICFDS

-420 AYLPLTHDYFD
+420 AYLPLMHDYFD
-431 APEQLN
+431 APVQLN
-437 FAKSLAKI
+437 FAECLAKI
-445 KPILENENIK
+445 KPILENPGIK

-469 NHGIALKGIAHD
+469 NHGIAINGIAHD
-481 TMLQSYV
+481 TLLQSYV
-488 FESHKTH
+488 FESHKSH

-505 GIVPISFESVAGK
+505 GFKPISFEEVAGK
-518 GAKAVGFNQVTVE
+518 GAKQVTFNQVTVE

-536 AAEDADITLQLHA
+536 AAEDADITLQLHHAMYPQVA
-549 AMHPIIA
+549 A
-556 NDAKLNFIYSQI
+556 DSKLDFIYSHI
-568 EMPSSACL
+568 EMPSSQAL
-576 FTIERNGVL
+576 FNIERNGVL
-585 IDSNMLNKQSNE
+585 IDRAMLASQSNE
-597 IGLKL
+597 IGNKL
-602 IALENQAYTL
+602 IALENQAYEL

-621 PKQLQEVLFDKLG
+621 PKQLQEILFDKLG

-684 RMINAATGRVHTSYN
+684 RMINASTGRVHTSYN

-725 RRIREAFIAPKGSHI
+725 RRIREAFIAPAGSVI

-753 AHLSQDAGMLQA
+753 AHLSQDAGMLKA

-777 AEVFGVEKDAVD
+777 AEIFGVELTAVD
-789 NEQRRYAKVINFG
+789 SEQRRYAKVINFG

-818 ERSAAASYIERYFTR
+818 DRASAQSYIERYFAR
-833 YLGVK
+833 YPGVRD
-838 AYMQNTRQIAKQQGY
+838 YMQSTRDMAKQRGF

-868 SANVQ
+868 SPNGM
-873 RRNGAER
+873 RRAGAER

-894 IKLAMIT
+894 IKLAMIA
-901 VDKWLATF
+901 VDQWLGEA
-909 KLNGQ
+909 KLQ
-914 SLKTKLIMQVHDEL
+914 TKLIMQVHDEL
-928 VLEVPDN
+928 VLEVPEA
-935 ELELVKKTLPE
+935 ELAVVKAKLTE
-946 LMQNVAKLSV
+946 LMQGVAKLSV
-956 PLLAEV
+956 PLLVEV
-962 GVGSNWESAH
+962 GVGKNWESAH

>member
-27 KNEPTGAIQGVLNM
+27 QNEPTGAIQGVLNM

-69 YPQYKANRASMPD
+69 YPDYKANRASMPD

-101 LIVIDGVEADDVIGA
+101 LIMENGVEADDVIGA
-116 LAKQAEREGIRTI
+116 LAKQAEREGVRVI

-136 ITQLVNDKITVVN
+136 IAQLVNEHVTVVN
-149 TMRDAFRRVDD
+149 TMRDAFRKVDD

-167 TAKFSVPPSLII
+167 EKKFGIPPSLMV
-179 DYLTLVGDTSD
+179 DYLVLIGDTSD

-202 AVKWLMQY
+202 AVKWLTQY
-210 GNLDNIVANADSI
+210 GSLDNIVAHADEI
-223 TGVVG
+223 KGVVG
-228 ENLRKALDWLPT
+228 ENLRKVLPWLPT
-240 ARQLITIRT
+240 ARELITIRC
-249 DIGIQESL
+249 DVGIQENL
-257 SDLSPQAID
+257 ADLAPQAID
-266 KPKLAELF
+266 KARLAELF
-274 DRFEFKSWRKE
+274 DRFEFRSWRRE
-285 LDNMPD
+285 LENMPD
-291 SAGALPVSPSPSA
+291 GVKPSVST
-304 WPISPSP
+304 
-311 SAWPIS
+311 
-317 PSPSASLHPLPSKG
+317 SASRAD
-331 EGLFNS
+331 LFNTNTNANTTFS
-337 PLPLAGEGGAE
+337 APFDQAQESSVEGHAYQ
-348 RRVRGDATS
+348 ANTS
-357 NERDYTPITTRN
+357 RN
-369 FETILT
+369 YETILT
-375 NQQLDAWLAKLG
+375 NNQLDAWLAKISVTDLV
-387 AAELICVDT
+387 CFDT

-402 PMTAKIVGLSFSV
+402 PMLAKIVGMSFSV
-415 EAGSA
+415 EPGSA
-420 AYLPLTHDYFD
+420 AYLPLKHDYFD
-431 APEQLN
+431 APDQLD
-437 FAKSLAKI
+437 FSQTLAKV

-469 NHGIALKGIAHD
+469 NHDIALHGIAHD

-495 GMDALSERHL
+495 GMDALAERHL
-505 GIVPISFESVAGK
+505 GLQTISFEQVAGK
-518 GAKAVGFNQVTVE
+518 GAKQVSFNQVTVE
-531 TAAEY
+531 VAAEY
-536 AAEDADITLQLHA
+536 AAEDADITLQLHL
-549 AMHPIIA
+549 AMYPQIA
-556 NDAKLNFIYSQI
+556 SDKKLDYIYSQI
-568 EMPSSACL
+568 EMPSANVL

-585 IDSNMLNKQSNE
+585 IDRNMLNIQSNE
-597 IGLKL
+597 IGTKL
-602 IALENQAYTL
+602 VALENQAYAL

-621 PKQLQEVLFDKLG
+621 PKQLQEILFDKLG
-634 IKPTKKTPSGAPS
+634 IKPLKKTPSGAPS

-684 RMINAATGRVHTSYN
+684 RMINPTTGRVHTSYN
-699 QAVAITGRLASSD
+699 QAVAITGRLASAD

-725 RRIREAFIAPKGSHI
+725 RRIREAFIAPMGSHI
-740 VSADYSQI
+740 ISADYSQI

-777 AEVFGVEKDAVD
+777 AEIFGVERDAVD

-818 ERSAAASYIERYFTR
+818 ERSAAQSYIERYFAR
-833 YLGVK
+833 YPGVRE
-838 AYMQNTRQIAKQQGY
+838 YMQNTREIAKQKGY

-868 SANVQ
+868 SANGMK
-873 RRNGAER
+873 RAGAER

-894 IKLAMIT
+894 IKLAMIA
-901 VDKWLATF
+901 VDKWLKDE
-909 KLNGQ
+909 KLA
-914 SLKTKLIMQVHDEL
+914 SKLIMQVHDEL

-935 ELELVKKTLPE
+935 ELELVKNTLPQ
-946 LMQNVAKLSV
+946 LMQNVAKLDV

-962 GVGSNWESAH
+962 GVGNNWESAH

>member
-27 KNEPTGAIQGVLNM
+27 QNEPTGAIQGVLNM

-69 YPQYKANRASMPD
+69 YAEYKANRASMPD
-82 DLRPQIEPLHE
+82 DLRAQIEPLHE
-93 AIKALGWP
+93 AIKAMGWP
-101 LIVIDGVEADDVIGA
+101 LIVESGVEADDVIGA
-116 LAKQAEREGIRTI
+116 LAKQAEREGIKTI

-136 ITQLVNDKITVVN
+136 ITQLVNEHITVVN

-167 TAKFSVPPSLII
+167 ERKFGIPPRLII
-179 DYLTLVGDTSD
+179 DYLVLVGDTSD

-202 AVKWLMQY
+202 AVKWLTEY
-210 GNLDNIVANADSI
+210 GSLDNIVANADKI
-223 TGVVG
+223 TGKVG
-228 ENLRKALDWLPT
+228 ENLRAALDWLPT
-240 ARQLITIRT
+240 ARQLITIRC
-249 DIGIQESL
+249 DVGIQESL
-257 SDLSPQAID
+257 SDLAPQAID
-266 KPKLAELF
+266 KAKLAELF
-274 DRFEFKSWRKE
+274 DRFEFKSWRRE
-285 LDNMPD
+285 LENMPD
-291 SAGALPVSPSPSA
+291 GVQKSERSTALQADSH
-304 WPISPSP
+304 
-311 SAWPIS
+311 
-317 PSPSASLHPLPSKG
+317 ASSSVGVLGTSDD
-331 EGLFNS
+331 LFAPRPYQAN
-337 PLPLAGEGGAE
+337 
-348 RRVRGDATS
+348 T
-357 NERDYTPITTRN
+357 NRN

-375 NQQLDAWLAKLG
+375 NEQLDSWLAKLQTSK
-387 AAELICVDT
+387 LMCFDT

-402 PMTAKIVGLSFSV
+402 PMTAKIVGMSFSV

-420 AYLPLTHDYFD
+420 AYLPLKHDYFD
-431 APEQLN
+431 APEQLI
-437 FAKSLAKI
+437 FAETLAKI
-445 KPILENENIK
+445 KPILENPAIK
-455 KVGQNLKYDQHVLA
+455 KVGQNFKYDQHVLA
-469 NHGIALKGIAHD
+469 NHGIALNGIAHD
-481 TMLQSYV
+481 TMLESYV

-495 GMDALSERHL
+495 GMDALAERHL
-505 GIVPISFESVAGK
+505 GLQTISFEEVAGK
-518 GAKAVGFNQVTVE
+518 GAKQVTFNQVTVE
-531 TAAEY
+531 VAAEY
-536 AAEDADITLQLHA
+536 AAEDADITLQLHQAMYPQIA
-549 AMHPIIA
+549 ADA
-556 NDAKLNFIYSQI
+556 NLDFIYSQI
-568 EMPSSACL
+568 EMPSSQIL

-585 IDSNMLNKQSNE
+585 IDRNMLNIQSNE
-597 IGLKL
+597 IGAKL
-602 IALENQAYTL
+602 VALENQAYEL

-621 PKQLQEVLFDKLG
+621 PKQLQEILFDKLG

-684 RMINAATGRVHTSYN
+684 RMINPSTGRVHTSYN

-725 RRIREAFIAPKGSHI
+725 RRIREAFIAPQGSHI

-753 AHLSQDAGMLQA
+753 AHLSQDEGMLKA

-777 AEVFGVEKDAVD
+777 AEVFGVEMDAVD

-818 ERSAAASYIERYFTR
+818 ERGAAASYIERYFSR
-833 YLGVK
+833 YPGVRE
-838 AYMQNTRQIAKQQGY
+838 YMENTREIAKQKGY

-868 SANVQ
+868 SANGMK
-873 RRNGAER
+873 RAGAER

-894 IKLAMIT
+894 IKLAMIA
-901 VDKWLATF
+901 VDKWLREENLA
-909 KLNGQ
+909 
-914 SLKTKLIMQVHDEL
+914 TKLIMQVHDEL

-935 ELELVKKTLPE
+935 ELALVKKTLPQ
-946 LMQNVAKLSV
+946 LMQNVAKLDV

>member
-27 KNEPTGAIQGVLNM
+27 QNEPTGAIQGVLNM

-69 YPQYKANRASMPD
+69 YPEYKANRASMPD
-82 DLRPQIEPLHE
+82 ELRAQIEPLHE
-93 AIKALGWP
+93 AIKAMGWP
-101 LIVIDGVEADDVIGA
+101 LIMESGVEADDVIGA
-116 LAKQAEREGIRTI
+116 LAKQAEREGVRVI

-136 ITQLVNDKITVVN
+136 ISQLVNEHITVVN

-167 TAKFSVPPSLII
+167 EKKFGIPPRLII
-179 DYLTLVGDTSD
+179 DYLVLIGDTSD

-202 AVKWLMQY
+202 AVKWLQEY
-210 GNLDNIVANADSI
+210 GSLDNIVANADKI
-223 TGVVG
+223 GGVVG
-228 ENLRKALDWLPT
+228 ENLRKALPWLPT
-240 ARQLITIRT
+240 ARELITIRC
-249 DIGIQESL
+249 DVGIQEHL
-257 SDLSPQAID
+257 SDLAPQSMD
-266 KPKLAELF
+266 KAKLAELF
-274 DRFEFKSWRKE
+274 ERFEFKSWRRE
-285 LDNMPD
+285 LDGMGDQPAPSSTKAMP
-291 SAGALPVSPSPSA
+291 
-304 WPISPSP
+304 
-311 SAWPIS
+311 
-317 PSPSASLHPLPSKG
+317 
-331 EGLFNS
+331 
-337 PLPLAGEGGAE
+337 
-348 RRVRGDATS
+348 TS
-357 NERDYTPITTRN
+357 SNLQSTETVDMFAVTQHAVNTQRQYETLLTTA
-369 FETILT
+369 
-375 NQQLDAWLAKLG
+375 QLDSWLAKL
-387 AAELICVDT
+387 ASAPLICFDS

-420 AYLPLTHDYFD
+420 AYLPLMHDYFD
-431 APEQLN
+431 APVQLN
-437 FAKSLAKI
+437 FAECLAKI
-445 KPILENENIK
+445 KPILENPAIK

-469 NHGIALKGIAHD
+469 NHGIAINGIAHD
-481 TMLQSYV
+481 TLLQSYV
-488 FESHKTH
+488 FESHKSH

-505 GIVPISFESVAGK
+505 GFKPISFEEVAGK
-518 GAKAVGFNQVTVE
+518 GAKQVTFNQVTVE

-536 AAEDADITLQLHA
+536 AAEDADITLQLHHAMYPQVA
-549 AMHPIIA
+549 A
-556 NDAKLNFIYSQI
+556 DSKLDFIYSHI
-568 EMPSSACL
+568 EMPSSQAL
-576 FTIERNGVL
+576 FNIERNGVL
-585 IDSNMLNKQSNE
+585 IDRAMLASQSNE
-597 IGLKL
+597 IGNKL
-602 IALENQAYTL
+602 IALENQAYEL

-621 PKQLQEVLFDKLG
+621 PKQLQEILFDKLG

-684 RMINAATGRVHTSYN
+684 RMINASTGRVHTSYN

-725 RRIREAFIAPKGSHI
+725 RRIREAFIAPAGSVI

-753 AHLSQDAGMLQA
+753 AHLSQDAGMLKA

-777 AEVFGVEKDAVD
+777 AEIFGVELTAVD
-789 NEQRRYAKVINFG
+789 SEQRRYAKVINFG

-818 ERSAAASYIERYFTR
+818 DRASAQSYIERYFAR
-833 YLGVK
+833 YPGVRD
-838 AYMQNTRQIAKQQGY
+838 YMQSTRDMAKQRGF

-868 SANVQ
+868 SPNGM
-873 RRNGAER
+873 RRAGAER

-894 IKLAMIT
+894 IKLAMIA
-901 VDKWLATF
+901 VDQWLGEA
-909 KLNGQ
+909 KLQ
-914 SLKTKLIMQVHDEL
+914 TKLIMQVHDEL
-928 VLEVPDN
+928 VLEVPEA
-935 ELELVKKTLPE
+935 ELPVVQAKLTE
-946 LMQNVAKLSV
+946 LMQGVAQLSV
-956 PLLAEV
+956 PLLVEV
-962 GVGSNWESAH
+962 GVGKNWESAH